1 LQNNVFLFGGLT
13 GRIGRKLQHKRNS
26 ATFRKFNYKKEA
38 SQNEVPLCYYSIEK
52 SLFLLFFLLG
62 LGFLGGLVALVQT
75 VDDVLGDVE
84 TLVGHQDVV
93 TCL

>member
-1 LQNNVFLFGGLT
+1 MA
-13 GRIGRKLQHKRNS
+13 H
-26 ATFRKFNYKKEA
+26 KKEA

-62 LGFLGGLVALVQT
+62 LGLLGGGLVALVQT

-84 TLVGHQDVV
+84 LLVGHQDVV

>member
-1 LQNNVFLFGGLT
+1 MFLFGGLT
-13 GRIGRKLQHKRNS
+13 GRTGRKLQHKRNS
-26 ATFRKFNYKKEA
+26 ATAQHFENSITKKEA

-62 LGFLGGLVALVQT
+62 LGFLGWLVALVQT

-84 TLVGHQDVV
+84 TLVGHQNVV
-93 TCL
+93 ACL